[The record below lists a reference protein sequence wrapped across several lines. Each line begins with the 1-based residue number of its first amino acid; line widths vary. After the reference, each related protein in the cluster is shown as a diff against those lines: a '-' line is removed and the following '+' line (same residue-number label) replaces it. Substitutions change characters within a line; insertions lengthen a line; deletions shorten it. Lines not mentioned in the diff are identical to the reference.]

1 MMQVVSIFIA
11 LVLSGANVMVTR
23 IGDNKKT
30 AKKFVF
36 FARFSPKACLSPIFC
51 PSQSDFDLEPF

>member
-11 LVLSGANVMVTR
+11 RVLSGANVMVTG

-30 AKKFVF
+30 AKF
-36 FARFSPKACLSPIFC
+36 FFC
-51 PSQSDFDLEPF
+51 TLLQSIKVLIKNVK